1 MAVKYP
7 EFEELKK
14 ESVFD
19 WLVKS
24 EGENPKTNKAM
35 IRLDLFHRNR
45 KASISNDMKKAIL
58 TLLGKFVKERPY
70 TNVLINAEL
79 QKVFDR
85 NPKRKPRTEIYY
97 ILSVTV
103 KKIDGEDCNL
113 NHTMEIHNVKGS
125 GILYKNCKNYAY
137 DSLKQFILK

>member
-14 ESVFD
+14 ESAFD

-45 KASISNDMKKAIL
+45 KVSISNEMKKAIL
-58 TLLGKFVKERPY
+58 TLLGKYVKEEPY

-103 KKIDGEDCNL
+103 KKIEGKDCDL
-113 NHTMEIHNVKGS
+113 NTTMEIHNVKGS
-125 GILYKNCKNYAY
+125 GILYKHCREYAY
-137 DSLKQFILK
+137 NSLKPFILK